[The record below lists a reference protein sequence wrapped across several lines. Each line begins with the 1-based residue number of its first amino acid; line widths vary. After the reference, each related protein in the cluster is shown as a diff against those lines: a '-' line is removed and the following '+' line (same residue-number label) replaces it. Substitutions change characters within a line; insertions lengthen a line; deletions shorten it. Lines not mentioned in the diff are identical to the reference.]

1 MHMNV
6 PSPSNQARTKAR
18 RWNAAHSAAR
28 PRHPL
33 RVARGGMFGSSCS
46 LQPPSASAKLIK
58 SVSGACAL
66 GGPQRL
72 ANGVQ
77 AQVLAEYGHAEQS
90 GLQVGV
96 YVTSLPSVTR
106 ALPNPSLERTS
117 TGKAPWPRGFHAYHP
132 PRGQATSPVP
142 AAQLKR

>member
-6 PSPSNQARTKAR
+6 PSPSNQARKKAR
-18 RWNAAHSAAR
+18 SWNAAHSAAR
-28 PRHPL
+28 SRHHL
-33 RVARGGMFGSSCS
+33 RVARGGMFGGSCS
-46 LQPPSASAKLIK
+46 LQPPSASSKVIK

-66 GGPQRL
+66 GGLERL
-72 ANGVQ
+72 ANSIQ

-106 ALPNPSLERTS
+106 ALPNPSVERTS
-117 TGKAPWPRGFHAYHP
+117 TGKALGPRTSQCHHP
-132 PRGQATSPVP
+132 SRGPSASPAP
-142 AAQLKR
+142 AAHLKR